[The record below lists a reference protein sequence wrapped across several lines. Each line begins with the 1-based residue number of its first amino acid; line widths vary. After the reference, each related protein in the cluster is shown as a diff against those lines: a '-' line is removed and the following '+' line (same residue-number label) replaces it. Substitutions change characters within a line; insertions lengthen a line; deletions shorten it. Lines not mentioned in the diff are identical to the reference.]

1 MCKMMTSH
9 CRTLY
14 TIATASEGKE
24 SSHVNA
30 NKAPKTIAVNVNLSS
45 ILRISVVNL
54 IFWYSEF
61 VLSGLTRNLYRNTD
75 FST

>member
-1 MCKMMTSH
+1 MSH
-9 CRTLY
+9 FRTPY
-14 TIATASEGKE
+14 RIAIESEGKE

-30 NKAPKTIAVNVNLSS
+30 NKATQTMGVNVNLSF
-45 ILRISVVNL
+45 ILHVSVVNP
-54 IFWYSEF
+54 IFLHNEF